1 MIVYIQLRLKE
12 KGKVSIGHCLIR
24 RFFGWIRGLNNGP
37 GRRNTM
43 DWFKLM
49 ENFIYNTLFFMA
61 ISFLYIILGFDVAV
75 ITLLSLIYFKIGFK
89 DE

>member
-1 MIVYIQLRLKE
+1 
-12 KGKVSIGHCLIR
+12 
-24 RFFGWIRGLNNGP
+24 
-37 GRRNTM
+37 M